1 MGRVTDELLKAIR
14 RQVDENGIVVWYDPG
29 GIYAEIANGLVIDD
43 ATIARYAD
51 SFLRLRYEV
60 DELLDGER
68 PRLLVYVPL
77 SQAEAHEPLIELAS
91 LGVEMYPG
99 APSRPCN
106 TRLSVVARPLFDEV
120 AWKSV
125 EKGVESGRVTLADLE
140 RLAERPTGMLSLIF
154 GTAAPEVIA
163 LDFLSSEARDGEI
176 DSKGAGRELLEV
188 LSSHLGLPAQT
199 ANEGLSELRARLAR
213 HVLVSEMA
221 AGLPG
226 PMPAQLA
233 SVASAEPGPA
243 REACAALSRTWRLR
257 NDLTETFVA
266 ISRRTAAELSLV
278 HAPFSF
284 EELTSQEAFL
294 ELEERLQ
301 EEVERKL
308 RNRADEPLISLGRSR
323 QHSFWSRAQPEVA
336 ARWVLSATSGELIA
350 AADRVAAELK
360 AKPRSPAEILDAYTS
375 DEHRWCVLDTLQRR
389 LETLAYGFDWDG
401 QHEALNELRHFAAGR
416 FSQVGGE
423 LAEAFV
429 RAFQTQGFAIH
440 GRLRQ
445 RDVFKARVAPAVAS
459 GKTAYVLVDALR
471 FEMAVELVSNL
482 GAEFD
487 PNLEYVLG
495 SVPSITEI
503 GMAALL
509 PGAEDDVELVDAGG
523 GKVGLKIGEAVLR
536 DRAGRM
542 AFLKSHAGAA
552 VYETKL
558 EDVLANRK
566 AVSSGIANAELV
578 VVTSQEID
586 LLCEQGN
593 IALARNTMDTVVRD
607 LRRGLGVLARHG
619 VQTII
624 VTADHGYLFGE
635 EAGTDMT
642 IDPPGGETVDIHRR
656 VWIGRGG
663 AAHHSLVRLRA
674 SDIGWK
680 GGLEIAAPWNM
691 ACFRAGGA
699 RAYFHGG
706 LAPQEIAVPVAVL
719 KVRSAPT
726 SAAAT
731 PFSWDIKTGAKT
743 ISTRFLSV
751 HVGGHVSQLFGAE
764 APRVRVEVRVGQ
776 LVVSTMLNADYGLS
790 AAGDAVELALAED
803 GRTLRPN
810 VVVCQLHE
818 AVGQAETASVHLL
831 DAVSGLELASL
842 SAIAVRISL

>member
-1 MGRVTDELLKAIR
+1 MGRVTDELLKSIR
-14 RQVDENGIVVWYDPG
+14 RQVDENGIVVWYDAE
-29 GIYAEIANGLVIDD
+29 GIYTEIANGLVIDD
-43 ATIARYAD
+43 ATIAHYTD

-68 PRLLVYVPL
+68 PRLLVYVPVR
-77 SQAEAHEPLIELAS
+77 QAEAHEPLIELAS
-91 LGVEMYPG
+91 MGVEMYPG

-120 AWKSV
+120 VWKSV
-125 EKGVESGRVTLADLE
+125 EKGVEAGNVTLADLD
-140 RLAERPTGMLSLIF
+140 RLGERPTGMLSLIF

-163 LDFLSSEARDGEI
+163 LEFVSAEAHDQEI
-176 DSKGAGRELLEV
+176 SSKGAIGELVEV
-188 LSSHLGLPAQT
+188 VNSHLGLASKPNGDAI
-199 ANEGLSELRARLAR
+199 SELRARLAR
-213 HVLVSEMA
+213 HVLVSELA
-221 AGLPG
+221 ERLPG
-226 PMPAQLA
+226 PVPAPLA
-233 SVASAEPGPA
+233 SVSAAAPGPT

-257 NDLTETFVA
+257 SDLAATFIA
-266 ISRRTAAELSLV
+266 ASRRVAGELSLAEV
-278 HAPFSF
+278 PFSF
-284 EELTSQEAFL
+284 EELASQEAFL

-301 EEVERKL
+301 GEVERNL
-308 RNRADEPLISLGRSR
+308 RIHADETLTALARSR
-323 QHSFWSRAQPEVA
+323 QHSFWSKAKPEVG
-336 ARWVLSATSGELIA
+336 ARWVVSGTAGELIA
-350 AADRVAAELK
+350 AADRVTAELK
-360 AKPRSPAEILDAYTS
+360 ASSRSAGEILDAYTS
-375 DEHRWCVLDTLQRR
+375 DETRWHVLDTLQRR
-389 LETLAYGFDWDG
+389 LETLAFGFDWD
-401 QHEALNELRHFAAGR
+401 QHHVALNELRHFAASR
-416 FSQVGGE
+416 FAQVGGE
-423 LAEAFV
+423 FAEAFV
-429 RAFQTQGFAIH
+429 RAFRAQGFSIP

-445 RDVFKARVAPAVAS
+445 RDVFKARVAPSVAA

-471 FEMAVELVSNL
+471 FEMAEELVSNL
-482 GAEFD
+482 GGEFD
-487 PNLEYVLG
+487 PNLEYVIG

-509 PGAEDDVELVDAGG
+509 PGAEGDVELVDTGG
-523 GKVGLKIGEAVLR
+523 GKVGLRIGEAVLR
-536 DRAGRM
+536 DRPGRM
-542 AFLKSHAGAA
+542 AFLKAHAGVA

-566 AVSSGIANAELV
+566 AVSSGIANADLV

-607 LRRGLGVLARHG
+607 LRRGLGVLARQG

-642 IDPPGGETVDIHRR
+642 IDPPGGETIDIHRR

-663 AAHHSLVRLRA
+663 AAHPSLVRLKA

-680 GGLEIAAPWNM
+680 GNLEIASPWNM

-706 LAPQEIAVPVAVL
+706 LAPQEIVVPVAVL

-726 SAAAT
+726 TAAT
-731 PFSWDIKTGAKT
+731 RPFSWDIKTGAKT

-751 HVGGHVSQLFGAE
+751 HVAGQVSQLFGAE
-764 APRVRVEVRVGQ
+764 APRIRVEVRVGPM
-776 LVVSTMLNADYGLS
+776 VVSTMLNADYGLS
-790 AAGDAVELALAED
+790 ARGEAVEMALTED

-818 AVGQAETASVHLL
+818 AVGQADAASIHLL

-842 SAIAVRISL
+842 AAIPVRISL